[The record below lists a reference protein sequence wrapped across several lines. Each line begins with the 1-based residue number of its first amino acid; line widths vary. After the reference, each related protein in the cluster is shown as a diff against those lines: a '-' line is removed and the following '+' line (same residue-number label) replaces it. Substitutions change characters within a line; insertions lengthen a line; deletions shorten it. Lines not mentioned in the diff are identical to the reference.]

1 MSTQQMAEK
10 IQSVRGMNDILP
22 PDSNLWQRFEDTCKK
37 VLASC
42 GYEEIRTPICESTKL
57 FSRGIGEATDIVEK
71 EMYTFRDRKE
81 RQLTLRPEMTA
92 SCARAYIQHGVFKKQ
107 PVNKWY
113 YLGPMFRY
121 ERMQTGRY
129 RQFYQLG
136 CEAFGSEESTVDAEQ
151 VALLH
156 QIYSLLGVKNI
167 DVLINSVGNSQDRP
181 VYREALVTYLKPF
194 LSDLCG
200 DCQRRIESNPLRV
213 LDCKVAKC
221 KELGQEAPQIL
232 DHLGDK
238 SKKRFDDFRQA
249 LDVLSVP
256 YKVDSKVVRGLDYYT
271 GAVFEMVGTSKN
283 LGSHSTLGAGGRYDN
298 LVESLG
304 GPKTPAVGF
313 ALGIERGILSMDEK
327 PTDLKPDVFIAS
339 TVSEAKN
346 SSLHL
351 AFKLRKLGLIV
362 EFEHRVASFKSQFK
376 RADKLGT
383 TWVVS
388 IGEDEFQNGTCKIK
402 NMTTRAEESISLD
415 KCEDF
420 FSAQ

>member
-1 MSTQQMAEK
+1 MAEK

-22 PDSNLWQRFEDTCKK
+22 PVSNLWQRFEYTCKH

-71 EMYTFRDRKE
+71 EMYTFRDRKD

-136 CEAFGSEESTVDAEQ
+136 CEAFGSSESTVDAEQ
-151 VALLH
+151 VALLY
-156 QIYSLLGVKNI
+156 QIYHQLGVKDM
-167 DVLINSVGNSQDRP
+167 DVLINSVGNSTDRP
-181 VYREALVTYLKPF
+181 VYRKALVEYFTPYV
-194 LSDLCG
+194 SDLCG
-200 DCQRRIESNPLRV
+200 DCQRRFESNPLRI
-213 LDCKVAKC
+213 LDCKVEAC
-221 KELGQEAPQIL
+221 KTMAQGAPQIL
-232 DHLGDK
+232 DHLGDE
-238 SKKRFDDFRQA
+238 SKTRFNDFKGA
-249 LDVLSVP
+249 LDALAIP
-256 YKVDSKVVRGLDYYT
+256 YKVDPKVVRGLDYYT
-271 GAVFEMVGTSKN
+271 GAVFEIVGTSKN

-327 PTDLKPDVFIAS
+327 PTDLRPDVFIAS
-339 TVSEAKN
+339 TVSESKN
-346 SSLHL
+346 ASLGL
-351 AFKLRKLGLIV
+351 AFQLRKLGLIV
-362 EFEHRVASFKSQFK
+362 EFEHRIASFKSQFK
-376 RADKLGT
+376 RADKLGA
-383 TWVVS
+383 TWVIS
-388 IGEDEFQNGTCKIK
+388 IGEEEFKDGSCKIK
-402 NMTTRAEESISLD
+402 NMTSRDETSVSFADCAS
-415 KCEDF
+415 F
-420 FSAQ
+420 FMNIKNA